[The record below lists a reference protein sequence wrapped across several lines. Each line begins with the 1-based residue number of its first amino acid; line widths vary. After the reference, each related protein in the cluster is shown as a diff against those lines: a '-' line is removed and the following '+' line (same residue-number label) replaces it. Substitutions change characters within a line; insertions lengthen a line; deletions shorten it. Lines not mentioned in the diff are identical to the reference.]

1 MNVLVVLDKDGPNLF
16 LENIV
21 RELEQRHSLRIF
33 AGFFDEN
40 SLRMFSDLKT
50 EIQPWSACSEEDRQ
64 WADCVFCPVQSIA
77 KVLHWDKYIFS
88 FCNMNPLFDVVRGVD
103 FVFTLN
109 APREQQIPYFASMP
123 IGMPKNDVPPQE
135 SVERGK
141 EKRFLFVDSGHFPF
155 GETGK
160 RQLAE
165 MLLKVCRAYPD
176 TQLWVKPRWMPGEK
190 LSSMTHP
197 NALHLYDVLHQC
209 CPGGL
214 PENLVLLQ
222 EHRNL
227 QQLVDDSDCVITMCS
242 TAYLD
247 VALRNKPLVIVKG
260 LDNEDMYQVRSTYF
274 DAVYQE
280 AEKTGCVVDYKDILS
295 VLPEGRICDKNVLE
309 HVFSHTT
316 GASQRAVEVMEYVHE
331 HYLVHGTYPHPQTYS
346 YEGYREQ
353 LENRPGVDRNTIMAN
368 RFFCATGNC
377 LAQNASI
384 SANIDWMEF
393 EQMRMKMCLACDQTG
408 EAYKQLRTK
417 ITEAKADYIIAHEA
431 EMKNDV
437 DRSYVYEAMYQRK
450 RYYELLKAVE
460 QETRPHET
468 LHCYAGL
475 IHYGLEQ
482 YGMAME
488 HLMAYADATTS
499 RMYTKYITDHTSYR
513 LEAYVCL
520 LDCLRR
526 EKNVRLLDY
535 LQQGLEVLKDY
546 PPQWRKGEEMLCVA
560 GVDASIAQ
568 WLSRALAEQ
577 PMSTGQDTSV
587 APKKKNLTL
596 NRKLARTA
604 LKKLKAIIKKLK
616 AIIKKRAIPQQ
627 RKRMK
632 LAYRGLRRKLHLFN
646 THERQILEM
655 KNRYPGQTCFIIG
668 NGPSLRVEDLER
680 IQSLGYPCF
689 ASNKIYKL
697 YGDTT
702 WRPDYYACT
711 DALVFKQNIADILG
725 KIQCPILLHSELEK
739 YVQRYQQLFD
749 TQLEQIYYTTY
760 TFRQE
765 REQFFPQAAIV
776 ESGGTVT
783 FTMLEWAWMMGF
795 RKIYLIGCD
804 HSYGAFQNRKDPTQS
819 FAVDASV
826 NNDYCAKNYMRPGEK
841 MNVGDLDKS
850 TRGYAQ
856 ARAYIEAHG
865 GEIYNA
871 TRGGMLEVFQRADL
885 DEVLQNKQEK

>member
-331 HYLVHGTYPHPQTYS
+331 KYLSCGLYPAIQTYS
-346 YEGYREQ
+346 YDAYQKQLSDKPGTDKETIIRNRLFYITGNSLADNSAVSFCVDWTAFEQLSMGLCQQSQLTVEGYKNLCKEIVR
-353 LENRPGVDRNTIMAN
+353 
-368 RFFCATGNC
+368 
-377 LAQNASI
+377 
-384 SANIDWMEF
+384 
-393 EQMRMKMCLACDQTG
+393 
-408 EAYKQLRTK
+408 
-417 ITEAKADYIIAHEA
+417 AKAEYILQHDDHV
-431 EMKNDV
+431 KNDV
-437 DRSYVYEAMYQRK
+437 DEAYLYEAMYQGK
-450 RYYELLKAVE
+450 KYHELLDLAEATE
-460 QETRPHET
+460 QPHES
-468 LHCYAGL
+468 LHYYAG
-475 IHYGLEQ
+475 IICYGLEQ
-482 YGMAME
+482 YDVAIR
-488 HLMAYADATTS
+488 HLTAYIQESEPRTYPRYPVDGAE
-499 RMYTKYITDHTSYR
+499 KK
-513 LEAYVCL
+513 LEAYTCL
-520 LDCLRR
+520 VHALSKEKDPRLMQYVRRCLRHLGEYPEYSAKAMNVLGQWGVSIPTATWFTEAAAEDEWMVQDET
-526 EKNVRLLDY
+526 EK
-535 LQQGLEVLKDY
+535 E
-546 PPQWRKGEEMLCVA
+546 RKGKVKQAIKEV
-560 GVDASIAQ
+560 
-568 WLSRALAEQ
+568 
-577 PMSTGQDTSV
+577 P
-587 APKKKNLTL
+587 
-596 NRKLARTA
+596 RKL
-604 LKKLKAIIKKLK
+604 KWQIKKH
-616 AIIKKRAIPQQ
+616 ATPQQ

-646 THERQILEM
+646 NYERQILEM

-711 DALVFKQNIADILG
+711 DALVFQQNITDIFAE
-725 KIQCPILLHSELEK
+725 IRCPILLHSELEK